1 MYYYVIFWTSKRSL
15 KVIKM
20 KMTKKANLDVTK
32 YVSVIVGVIV
42 LFIVVAAL
50 LPTAITS
57 GNSLNTSL
65 GGTGIALLFA
75 SGGAIW
81 TILAVGILIAVIYAL
96 MPKKR

>member
-1 MYYYVIFWTSKRSL
+1 MRFTKSKTRVL
-15 KVIKM
+15 KM
-20 KMTKKANLDVTK
+20 KMTKKANLDVSK
-32 YVSVIVGVIV
+32 YITVIVGVIV

-57 GNSLNTSL
+57 GNTLNTSL